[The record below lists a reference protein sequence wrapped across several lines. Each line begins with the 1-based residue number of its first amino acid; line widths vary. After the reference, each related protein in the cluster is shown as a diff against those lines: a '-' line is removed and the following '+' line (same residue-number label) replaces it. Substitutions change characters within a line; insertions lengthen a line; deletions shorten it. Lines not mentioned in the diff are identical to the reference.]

1 MKANQPLAVSA
12 SIFSN
17 VPKKKEKDY
26 FREELHYF
34 HTDFQVQT
42 VNSSLSLFFTLSE
55 VKELKRLLRKKNPE
69 FEKNPNPI
77 FGLGVMLDGH

>member
-55 VKELKRLLRKKNPE
+55 VKELKRLLRKKTQSLKKIQIPYLALE
-69 FEKNPNPI
+69 
-77 FGLGVMLDGH
+77 

>member
-17 VPKKKEKDY
+17 VPKKKKEKDY

-55 VKELKRLLRKKNPE
+55 VKELKRLLRKKTQSLKKIQIPYLALE
-69 FEKNPNPI
+69 
-77 FGLGVMLDGH
+77 